1 MRINPIISYITKM
14 KRNGVFYLLILLVFS
29 ILELACLPIQ
39 TDIKGEKCS
48 VNVYVDNIPDT
59 TFAKVEW
66 LCYDNDLF
74 EIKEIDSIPII
85 NGFFSFECT
94 LKRLTSASIRINENY
109 MRIYLEPGD
118 ITVKLDGSV
127 PYYIKQFGTSVDDE
141 LDAVN
146 RYLHENNKRSF
157 NNRFNQFAGY
167 VFHTESYSIVE
178 HQKTVKQRQKLLLKF
193 CRSHIN
199 YKIIPDL
206 LHQILLLDDEYDG
219 FLYAH
224 QIERIYNSIP
234 SENKNSEFYKLLA
247 WELKQVLLS
256 IKANK
261 EKGFEAPD
269 IQCTAINGEPQRLFS
284 LIGDGFVLLRFGGG
298 LDVPTGEPQRL
309 ADYYT
314 IPKLRIVSIMMGCN
328 SDEIDSFSRFVQ
340 GKWPVFVTKYD
351 YSYYGVRLLRPS
363 CIYLADRPL
372 YVLISPNGTVIARWE
387 GRGIPSRMEL
397 EKIISNYVAGNHGGH
412 GVGSSDHSK
421 YDQ

>member
-1 MRINPIISYITKM
+1 MDRHRFLNIVVFLGISTI
-14 KRNGVFYLLILLVFS
+14 V
-29 ILELACLPIQ
+29 LACVCCHTEIM
-39 TDIKGEKCS
+39 DRRCCVK
-48 VNVYVDNIPDT
+48 VYVDNVPDT
-59 TFAKVEW
+59 IYAKVAW
-66 LCYDNDLF
+66 LGNNCDLF
-74 EIKEIDSIPII
+74 EIEERDSIPVIK
-85 NGFFSFECT
+85 GFFSFECT
-94 LKRLTSASIRINENY
+94 LKRLTCASIFINNNY
-109 MRIYLEPGD
+109 TRIYLEPGI

-127 PYYIKQFGTSVDDE
+127 PYNVRQYGTSVDDE
-141 LDAVN
+141 LNAIN
-146 RYLHENNKRSF
+146 KYLYENNKRSY
-157 NNRFNQFAGY
+157 NKRFNQFAGY
-167 VFHTESYSIVE
+167 VYHTESYSFFE
-178 HQKTVKQRQKLLLKF
+178 HRETVKQRQKLLLEF
-193 CRSHIN
+193 SLSHAS

-387 GRGIPSRMEL
+387 GRGIPSRNEI
-397 EKIISNYVAGNHGGH
+397 EKIVVHGSPNHF
-412 GVGSSDHSK
+412 
-421 YDQ
+421 